1 MTQHDSTFNTS
12 FTYRGNATS
21 TNTPT
26 STVIRTF
33 DIGGNVVTS
42 KTNGVT
48 TTTNTSTNSST
59 NYAAPGTLTTNSLT
73 SSLQWSSF
81 LGVSQA
87 TGPNGDVASMI
98 YDSTARPSQS
108 TSPYGA
114 VTTYTYADS
123 ASPPYHQ
130 ATTNNHWVQS
140 QLDGFGRTVR
150 AVTGYTSGST
160 NTTVSTVDTV
170 YAPCGCSPM
179 GKVSQV
185 SLPYAPNGTEY
196 WTTYTYDAIGRTT
209 KVTLAD
215 GSATTYSYQGNTV
228 AVTDAAGNVKIFTM
242 DAFGNLI
249 TVQETDP
256 SLGAVTT
263 TYTYDVLNHLTAVSM
278 PRGTNNQPRTF
289 SYNSGN
295 TVTGLLQ
302 SATNPKNGTV
312 TYVYNS
318 NNLLTSKT
326 DAKNQQIQYTYD
338 TYNRLTQVSH
348 FPVKGHAEDTTQR
361 VNYYYDTNPLD
372 TTHTFSNYTS
382 GRIAAVAYGPADL
395 TAAPTFAEW
404 YNYQISG
411 LVATK
416 RLQVNQAYVVQWPS
430 VTDGSTSLNLD
441 AAYTYDSGGEG
452 KIASVAYPSSG
463 PTYTYSFDQMYRPSG
478 LKDQNNNTDVNNVIY
493 NAASQLTSI
502 SYLGINESRTY
513 NTLNQLTALSAT
525 QGSTV
530 IVNKSYSYPAAAN
543 IGKITSQTDNIS
555 GEVVQYTYDS
565 LNRLLQAST
574 SAGSPSWSQAFTYD
588 PYGNLTAK
596 TGTGG
601 APAIPTS
608 AQPSSYDAN
617 GNVTT
622 TYGNQFAYDV
632 ENRMT
637 KWTNTIF
644 GTPIATYAYD
654 TQNRRV
660 WQWNGA
666 VDSNGTPVSYSVY
679 YYGPNG
685 QRLGAYTLNV
695 GANTTNGHITGYTLG
710 VGTST
715 LDTYFG
721 GRRLAPMDRLASAAR
736 VGNQSVSF
744 YPYGEDKGTAGAND
758 SWKFATYWR
767 DSATSLDYAMNRYYS
782 SGAGRFL
789 TPDRARG
796 SVKPSNPQSWN
807 RYAYVNNDPTN
818 RVDSSGLCDFAVAG
832 ITNSPASAQFFATYN
847 NTAVTVYPY
856 SSGSGAG
863 TYGVL
868 QGIYQVASQ
877 AFGPNSSTFA
887 AIQGLLGAAAQGGP
901 IDVITFSGGA
911 AAFTAAVKWLN
922 SNGASNI
929 VSMINDITYVSPGN
943 NGWLYVNP
951 NTIVLAGNNLVDA
964 LATSGTIVD
973 VPMHRAG
980 QCGHDFKCIVESL
993 AYLLKGRLSSPC
1005 PNPTTIFQ
1013 PVPPR
1018 PQELNWWNLLG
1029 SGTAFSSFDMGFY
1042 WDFAPDD
1049 LGDDDGLTESVTST
1063 FTPVGVVP

>member
-1 MTQHDSTFNTS
+1 MS
-12 FTYRGNATS
+12 
-21 TNTPT
+21 
-26 STVIRTF
+26 
-33 DIGGNVVTS
+33 
-42 KTNGVT
+42 
-48 TTTNTSTNSST
+48 
-59 NYAAPGTLTTNSLT
+59 
-73 SSLQWSSF
+73 
-81 LGVSQA
+81 
-87 TGPNGDVASMI
+87 
-98 YDSTARPSQS
+98 
-108 TSPYGA
+108 
-114 VTTYTYADS
+114 
-123 ASPPYHQ
+123 
-130 ATTNNHWVQS
+130 
-140 QLDGFGRTVR
+140 
-150 AVTGYTSGST
+150 
-160 NTTVSTVDTV
+160 
-170 YAPCGCSPM
+170 
-179 GKVSQV
+179 
-185 SLPYAPNGTEY
+185 
-196 WTTYTYDAIGRTT
+196 
-209 KVTLAD
+209 
-215 GSATTYSYQGNTV
+215 
-228 AVTDAAGNVKIFTM
+228 
-242 DAFGNLI
+242 
-249 TVQETDP
+249 
-256 SLGAVTT
+256 T

-289 SYNSGN
+289 NYNSGT

-302 SATNPKNGTV
+302 SATNPENGTV
-312 TYVYNS
+312 TYTYNS
-318 NNLLTSKT
+318 NNLLASKT

-338 TYNRLTQVSH
+338 SYNRLTQVNH
-348 FPVKGHAEDTTQR
+348 FPVKGQAEDTTQR

-513 NTLNQLTALSAT
+513 NTLNQLTGLSAT

-543 IGKITSQTDNIS
+543 IGKIASQTDNIS

-608 AQPSSYDAN
+608 AQPTSYDTN

-644 GTPIATYAYD
+644 GTPTASYAYD

-695 GANTTNGHITGYTLG
+695 GAVTTNGHITGYTLG

-721 GRRLAPMDRLASAAR
+721 GRRLAPMDRLASAAK

-767 DSATSLDYAMNRYYS
+767 DSATGLDYAMNRYYRLRRRKILDT
-782 SGAGRFL
+782 G
-789 TPDRARG
+789 P
-796 SVKPSNPQSWN
+796 
-807 RYAYVNNDPTN
+807 
-818 RVDSSGLCDFAVAG
+818 
-832 ITNSPASAQFFATYN
+832 
-847 NTAVTVYPY
+847 
-856 SSGSGAG
+856 
-863 TYGVL
+863 L
-868 QGIYQVASQ
+868 QG
-877 AFGPNSSTFA
+877 
-887 AIQGLLGAAAQGGP
+887 
-901 IDVITFSGGA
+901 
-911 AAFTAAVKWLN
+911 
-922 SNGASNI
+922 
-929 VSMINDITYVSPGN
+929 
-943 NGWLYVNP
+943 
-951 NTIVLAGNNLVDA
+951 
-964 LATSGTIVD
+964 
-973 VPMHRAG
+973 
-980 QCGHDFKCIVESL
+980 
-993 AYLLKGRLSSPC
+993 
-1005 PNPTTIFQ
+1005 
-1013 PVPPR
+1013 
-1018 PQELNWWNLLG
+1018 
-1029 SGTAFSSFDMGFY
+1029 
-1042 WDFAPDD
+1042 
-1049 LGDDDGLTESVTST
+1049 
-1063 FTPVGVVP
+1063 